1 MVQLISGSIVSGH
14 GVASGCSNDPRFP
27 EGTLSLQ
34 WPIFEDLGFN
44 FIGYHRATINIS
56 VHPMKPVLVKSLCT
70 FRNVKWHVDCGA
82 EDFSF
87 FKVELLVSG
96 AKSVDGLIYWPHPET
111 KPEHFQDPHVI
122 EVVAP
127 KVEGLSLKDKV
138 SIKVNREQIYFH

>member
-1 MVQLISGSIVSGH
+1 MSKFL
-14 GVASGCSNDPRFP
+14 
-27 EGTLSLQ
+27 LY
-34 WPIFEDLGFN
+34 IFE
-44 FIGYHRATINIS
+44 
-56 VHPMKPVLVKSLCT
+56 
-70 FRNVKWHVDCGA
+70 

-87 FKVELLVSG
+87 FKVELLVSD